1 MISDL
6 FIKLLLPIA
15 TGVDGNAKN
24 DNGGTP
30 LDVAIENKQT
40 EIADLLRKHGGKTGM
55 PGGGAKPVGEPGNPA
70 GMNPYGNPMSEELK
84 AEGK

>member
-1 MISDL
+1 VISDL

-24 DNGGTP
+24 DNGWTP
-30 LDVAIENKQT
+30 LKFAVNMSHGDD
-40 EIADLLRKHGGKTGM
+40 IADLLRKHGGKTG
-55 PGGGAKPVGEPGNPA
+55 
-70 GMNPYGNPMSEELK
+70 EELK